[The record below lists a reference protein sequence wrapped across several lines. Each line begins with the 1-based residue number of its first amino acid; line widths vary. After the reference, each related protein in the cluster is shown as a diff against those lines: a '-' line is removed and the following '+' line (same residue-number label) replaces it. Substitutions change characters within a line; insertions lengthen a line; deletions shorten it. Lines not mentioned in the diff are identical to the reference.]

1 MDRCGDAVSDT
12 GAQPVAEVVVS
23 ERAVGPGVVAR
34 WAGGTFLITF
44 SVLVLALVLGH
55 GAHADVAEGLP
66 DPGLVTSWG
75 VPILRTLTDL
85 AGVLTIGLLLTGVL
99 LMPST
104 DGQLRGLCFRAVR
117 AAGRVAVVWSVIP
130 LGSYLLTVSD
140 VFAVSVADA
149 LSTPL
154 LRGLIDISVGPAL
167 LAQSGL
173 AAGVAVLS
181 RWTLTVREGSLL
193 LGLALAALLPPA
205 LTGHSASAG
214 SHSLAVVSLLVHVVA
229 VALWVGGLVGLAWI
243 AFMGSRRLPYGVVRF
258 SVLALWSIAV
268 VALSGVVN
276 AAVRLGSLS
285 DVVSTRYGALVL
297 VKAAAIVGLGVLGWM
312 HRRLTVPIFTERIRS
327 ANDGDAD
334 RAARRAFTSLA
345 GIELTVMAMTVAIAV
360 ALSRTPTPV
369 PDGAL
374 TSQVA
379 TFTGISMPPAPSV
392 SQLLWGYYPDGVG
405 LALVLFGAAL
415 YAAGV
420 VTLRRRG
427 DSWPPSRTVSWF
439 AGLAVVA
446 WSTFGGLGLYSHLLF
461 SAHMVTHMLLAMVA
475 PIFLVLAA
483 PMTLALRALPGPRVP
498 GEVSTRTLLTTLLH
512 SRLSR
517 LVTHPIVAAGLF
529 IASLYGLYFT
539 GLFGA
544 LMRSHL
550 GHAAMELHFLAV
562 GCLLF
567 YVLVGIDPG
576 PRRIPPLVRF
586 GVLLV
591 VMPLHAFF
599 SITVMSSETV
609 LAGSYWTSL
618 NRPFSTDLIADQHL
632 GGSISWALGELPLLI
647 VLAALFA
654 QWFRSDSRE
663 AGRLDRSHA
672 RRSGGA
678 VRPDKLDAYNAY
690 LARLHAG
697 DQTRGDRSAEDPTR
711 PAANHP

>member
-1 MDRCGDAVSDT
+1 MSDT
-12 GAQPVAEVVVS
+12 GAPPVAAAVSS
-23 ERAVGPGVVAR
+23 ERAVGTGVVAR
-34 WAGGTFLITF
+34 WAGGTFLITV

-55 GAHADVAEGLP
+55 GAHGEVPEGLP
-66 DPGLVTSWG
+66 DPGPVTNWG
-75 VPILRTLTDL
+75 LPILRTLTDL
-85 AGVLTIGLLLTGVL
+85 AGVLTVGLLLTAVL
-99 LMPST
+99 LLPST

-117 AAGRVAVVWSVIP
+117 AAGRVALVWSVIP

-140 VFAVSVADA
+140 IFAVPVANA
-149 LSTPL
+149 LSASL
-154 LRGLIDISVGPAL
+154 LRGLFDISVGPAL

-205 LTGHSASAG
+205 LTGHSAAAG

-229 VALWVGGLVGLAWI
+229 VSLWVGGLVGLAWI
-243 AFMGSRRLPYGVVRF
+243 AVIGSGRLPYGVVRF

-268 VALSGVVN
+268 VAISGAVN
-276 AAVRLGSLS
+276 AAVRLGSLA
-285 DVVSTRYGALVL
+285 DLVSTRYGALVL
-297 VKAAAIVGLGVLGWM
+297 VKASAIVGLGLLGWM
-312 HRRLTVPIFTERIRS
+312 HRRRTMPVFTDRVRS
-327 ANDGDAD
+327 ADDGDAD
-334 RAARRAFTSLA
+334 RVARRAFASLA
-345 GIELTVMAMTVAIAV
+345 GVELTVMAMTVAVAV
-360 ALSRTPTPV
+360 ALSRTPPPV
-369 PDGAL
+369 PDDAL
-374 TSQVA
+374 TSEVA
-379 TFTGISMPPAPSV
+379 TLTGISMPPAPSV
-392 SQLLWGYYPDGVG
+392 SQLLGGYYPDGVG
-405 LALVLFGAAL
+405 LVLVLFGAAL
-415 YAAGV
+415 YAAGMA
-420 VTLRRRG
+420 TLRRRG
-427 DSWPPSRTVSWF
+427 DSWPRSRTVSWF
-439 AGLAVVA
+439 TGLAVVA
-446 WSTFGGLGLYSHLLF
+446 WSTFGGLGLYSHVLF
-461 SAHMVTHMLLAMVA
+461 SAHMVSHMLLAMVA

-498 GEVSTRTLLTTLLH
+498 GEVSPRTLLTTLLH

-517 LVTHPIVAAGLF
+517 LLTHPIVAAGLF

-550 GHAAMELHFLAV
+550 GHAAMEVHFLAV

-567 YVLVGIDPG
+567 YVLVGVDPG

-586 GVLLV
+586 GLLLV
-591 VMPLHAFF
+591 VLPLHAFF
-599 SITVMSSETV
+599 SITVMSAETV

-618 NRPFSTDLIADQHL
+618 NRPFSTDLVADQHL

-663 AGRLDRSHA
+663 AGRLDRAHA
-672 RRSGGA
+672 RRPGSA
-678 VRPDKLDAYNAY
+678 VRPDALDSYNAY

-697 DQTRGDRSAEDPTR
+697 DQAPGDRPADDPKR
-711 PAANHP
+711 PPASHS